1 MDIKIINLNKNKLLK
16 TNKLTLEEQNKYFKE
31 FLYQGLGLK
40 IVKSD
45 FALTNKIQDKID
57 YLCIDESYRIV
68 IVEKRYGKDTRLIKS
83 GLLHIDYIREHMSE
97 LKMLFNDSLGVDV
110 TKNICFNPRLVLL
123 TDAFMHY
130 DMKAIENLPYNI
142 EAINFRF
149 IDNDLVFVKTYQN
162 MQIEMDKTFKEN
174 ELVQNLIMV
183 FVNMGEDIS
192 VWSNKNIITVR
203 KIKAISYII
212 VNNEEL
218 IVSLNNKQYIV
229 KDGKDIKKL
238 ESKIEKVYD
247 EN

>member
-16 TNKLTLEEQNKYFKE
+16 INKLTLEEQNKYFKE

-83 GLLHIDYIREHMSE
+83 GLLYIDYIREHISE

-123 TDAFMHY
+123 TDSFMHY

>member
-16 TNKLTLEEQNKYFKE
+16 INKLTFEEQDKYFKD

-83 GLLHIDYIREHMSE
+83 GLLYIDYIREHISE

-110 TKNICFNPRLVLL
+110 TKNIFFNPRLVLL
-123 TDAFMHY
+123 TDSFMPY

-149 IDNDLVFVKTYQN
+149 LDNDLVFVKAYQN
-162 MQIEMDKTFKEN
+162 MQIEMDKTLKEN
-174 ELVQNLIMV
+174 ELVQNLIMA

-192 VWSNKNIITVR
+192 IWNNKNIITIR

-229 KDGKDIKKL
+229 KENKDIKKL

>member
-1 MDIKIINLNKNKLLK
+1 
-16 TNKLTLEEQNKYFKE
+16 
-31 FLYQGLGLK
+31 
-40 IVKSD
+40 
-45 FALTNKIQDKID
+45 
-57 YLCIDESYRIV
+57 
-68 IVEKRYGKDTRLIKS
+68 
-83 GLLHIDYIREHMSE
+83 
-97 LKMLFNDSLGVDV
+97 MLFNDSLGVDV

-123 TDAFMHY
+123 TDSFMHY

>member
-1 MDIKIINLNKNKLLK
+1 
-16 TNKLTLEEQNKYFKE
+16 
-31 FLYQGLGLK
+31 
-40 IVKSD
+40 
-45 FALTNKIQDKID
+45 
-57 YLCIDESYRIV
+57 
-68 IVEKRYGKDTRLIKS
+68 
-83 GLLHIDYIREHMSE
+83 
-97 LKMLFNDSLGVDV
+97 
-110 TKNICFNPRLVLL
+110 
-123 TDAFMHY
+123 
-130 DMKAIENLPYNI
+130 
-142 EAINFRF
+142 
-149 IDNDLVFVKTYQN
+149 
-162 MQIEMDKTFKEN
+162 MDKTFKEN